1 MMEPI
6 RTRLAIL
13 GTMSDL
19 HRELLPYDL
28 ACLRKIIAEG
38 NPDLLCA
45 EVTLSDWE
53 QGQLAAA
60 ELEVRE
66 ALAPVVKATDIV
78 LVPVVPSRKKYAEFA
93 VETGWRKQIARAG
106 LNTLRWGQR
115 KAATPQAIHSLPFG
129 AFCHTVCALTEAAWT
144 AKERAEWKEQN
155 QSMVDNILEVVR
167 RDPGRRVLVV
177 VQCQRMHRLNQ
188 VFKAHSAEVEIV
200 GYQHL

>member
-1 MMEPI
+1 MKPS

-28 ACLRKIIAEG
+28 ACLRKIIFEG

-45 EVTLSDWE
+45 EVTLTDWE

-66 ALAPVVKATDIV
+66 ALAPVVNMMDIV
-78 LVPVVPSRKKYAEFA
+78 LVPIAPSRKKYAEFA
-93 VETGWRKQIARAG
+93 VETGWRKQIAQAG

-115 KAATPQAIHSLPFG
+115 RAATPQAIHSLFF
-129 AFCHTVCALTEAAWT
+129 ATFCHTVCALTESTWT
-144 AKERAEWKEQN
+144 TEERAGWNQQN
-155 QSMVDNILEVVR
+155 QSMAENILQLVR

-177 VQCQRMHRLNQ
+177 VQCQRMHRLKQ
-188 VFKAHSAEVEIV
+188 VFKTHTGEVEIV